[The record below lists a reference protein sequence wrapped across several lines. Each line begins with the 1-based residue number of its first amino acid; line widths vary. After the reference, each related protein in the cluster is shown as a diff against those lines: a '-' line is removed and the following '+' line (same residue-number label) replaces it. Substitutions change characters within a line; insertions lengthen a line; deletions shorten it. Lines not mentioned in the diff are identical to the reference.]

1 MRERWGNRLSG
12 TRQALAKRL
21 LAVDD
26 NADSAELVARVAAKS
41 GYEVRSLTDTRSLR
55 AVLEEWKPE
64 VITLDLCMPEEDGIG
79 IFATL
84 HESGFHGELVIIS
97 GQDDWLRKTASR
109 LASAR
114 GLRVAADLSKPVDL
128 SVLRSLLAK
137 LQTERAA

>member
-1 MRERWGNRLSG
+1 MGG
-12 TRQALAKRL
+12 TSQMPAKRL

-26 NADSAELVARVAAKS
+26 NADSAELVARLAAKC
-41 GYEVRSLTDTRSLR
+41 GYDTRSLIDPRSLR
-55 AVLEEWKPE
+55 AVLDDWKPE

-79 IFATL
+79 TFATL
-84 HESGFHGELVIIS
+84 QDSGFHGELVIIS

-109 LASAR
+109 LALAR

-128 SVLRSLLAK
+128 SLLRDLLAK

>member
-1 MRERWGNRLSG
+1 LNG

-84 HESGFHGELVIIS
+84 HESGFQGELVIVS

>member
-1 MRERWGNRLSG
+1 MSG
-12 TRQALAKRL
+12 TSQVPAKRL

-26 NADSAELVARVAAKS
+26 NADSAELVARLAAKC
-41 GYEVRSLTDTRSLR
+41 GYDVRSLTNPRSLR
-55 AVLEEWKPE
+55 AVFDEWKPE

-79 IFATL
+79 TFATL
-84 HESGFHGELVIIS
+84 HEAGFQGELVIIS

-114 GLRVAADLSKPVDL
+114 GLKVAADLSKPIDL
-128 SVLRSLLAK
+128 SVLRGLLAK

>member
-1 MRERWGNRLSG
+1 MG
-12 TRQALAKRL
+12 TSQMPAKRL

-26 NADSAELVARVAAKS
+26 NADSAELVARLAGKC
-41 GYEVRSLTDTRSLR
+41 GYDARCLTDPRSLR
-55 AVLEEWKPE
+55 AVLADWNPE

-79 IFATL
+79 TFATL
-84 HESGFHGELVIIS
+84 HESGFRGDLVIIS

-128 SVLRSLLAK
+128 SVLRDLLAK
-137 LQTERAA
+137 LGRTA

>member
-1 MRERWGNRLSG
+1 MSA
-12 TRQALAKRL
+12 TSQAPAKRL

-26 NADSAELVARVAAKS
+26 NSDSAELVARLAAKC
-41 GYEVRSLTDTRSLR
+41 GYDARSLTDPRSLR
-55 AVLEEWKPE
+55 VVLGDWRPE

-79 IFATL
+79 TFATL
-84 HESGFHGELVIIS
+84 QDSGFHGELLIIS

-128 SVLRSLLAK
+128 SVLRDLLAK
-137 LQTERAA
+137 LQTEGAA

>member
-1 MRERWGNRLSG
+1 VP
-12 TRQALAKRL
+12 AKRL

-26 NADSAELVARVAAKS
+26 NADSAELVARLAAKC
-41 GYEVRSLTDTRSLR
+41 GYDVRSLTNPRSLR
-55 AVLEEWKPE
+55 AVFDEWKPE

-79 IFATL
+79 TFATL
-84 HESGFHGELVIIS
+84 HEAGFKGELVIIS

-114 GLRVAADLSKPVDL
+114 GLRVAADLSKPIDL
-128 SVLRSLLAK
+128 SVLRGLLAK

>member
-1 MRERWGNRLSG
+1 MNR

-84 HESGFHGELVIIS
+84 HESGFQGELVIVS

-128 SVLRSLLAK
+128 SVLRGLLAK

>member
-1 MRERWGNRLSG
+1 MSG
-12 TRQALAKRL
+12 THQAPAKRL

-26 NADSAELVARVAAKS
+26 NADSAELVARLAAKG
-41 GYEVRSLTDTRSLR
+41 GYETRSLTDTRSLR
-55 AVLEEWKPE
+55 AVLKDWKPE

-84 HESGFHGELVIIS
+84 HESGFRGDLVIIS

-128 SVLRSLLAK
+128 SVLRGLLAK

>member
-1 MRERWGNRLSG
+1 MSG

-41 GYEVRSLTDTRSLR
+41 GYEVRSLTDTRTLR

-84 HESGFHGELVIIS
+84 HESGFQGELVIIS

>member
-1 MRERWGNRLSG
+1 LNG

-26 NADSAELVARVAAKS
+26 NADSAELVARLAAKG
-41 GYEVRSLTDTRSLR
+41 GYEVRSLTDPRSLR
-55 AVLEEWKPE
+55 AVLEDWKPQ
-64 VITLDLCMPEEDGIG
+64 VITLDLCMPEEDGIS

-84 HESGFHGELVIIS
+84 HEAGFQGELVIIS

-128 SVLRSLLAK
+128 SVLRGLLAK

>member
-1 MRERWGNRLSG
+1 LDG

-41 GYEVRSLTDTRSLR
+41 GYEVQSLTDPRSLR
-55 AVLEEWKPE
+55 AVLQEWKPD

-84 HESGFHGELVIIS
+84 HEAGFQGELVIIS

-114 GLRVAADLSKPVDL
+114 GLRVAADLAKPVDL
-128 SVLRSLLAK
+128 SVLRGLLAK
-137 LQTERAA
+137 LQTARAA

>member
-1 MRERWGNRLSG
+1 MNR

-84 HESGFHGELVIIS
+84 HESGFQGELVIVS

>member
-1 MRERWGNRLSG
+1 MNG

-55 AVLEEWKPE
+55 AVLEEWRPE

-84 HESGFHGELVIIS
+84 HESGFQGELVIVS

-128 SVLRSLLAK
+128 SVLRGLLAK
-137 LQTERAA
+137 IQADRAA

>member
-1 MRERWGNRLSG
+1 MSG
-12 TRQALAKRL
+12 PSQAATTRL

-26 NADSAELVARVAAKS
+26 NTDSAELVARLAAKC
-41 GYEVRSLTDTRSLR
+41 GYESRPLTDPRSLR
-55 AVLEEWKPE
+55 AVLEDWKPE

-79 IFATL
+79 AFATL

-128 SVLRSLLAK
+128 SVLRTLLTK
-137 LQTERAA
+137 LRTERAA

>member
-1 MRERWGNRLSG
+1 LNG

-26 NADSAELVARVAAKS
+26 NADSAELVARLAAKI
-41 GYEVRSLTDTRSLR
+41 GYEVQSLTDPRSLR
-55 AVLEEWKPE
+55 AVLENWKPE
-64 VITLDLCMPEEDGIG
+64 IITLDLCMPEEDGIG

-84 HESGFHGELVIIS
+84 HESGFQGELIIIS

>member
-1 MRERWGNRLSG
+1 LNG

-41 GYEVRSLTDTRSLR
+41 GYEVRSLTETRSLR

-84 HESGFHGELVIIS
+84 HESGFQGELVIIS

>member
-1 MRERWGNRLSG
+1 MSG
-12 TRQALAKRL
+12 TSQAPARRL

-26 NADSAELVARVAAKS
+26 NADSAELVTRLAAKC
-41 GYEVRSLTDTRSLR
+41 GYEARSLTDPRSLR
-55 AVLEEWKPE
+55 AVLEDWKPE
-64 VITLDLCMPEEDGIG
+64 VITLDLCMPEQDGIG
-79 IFATL
+79 AFATL

-97 GQDDWLRKTASR
+97 GQADWLRKTASR

-128 SVLRSLLAK
+128 SVLRSLLTK

>member
-1 MRERWGNRLSG
+1 LNG

-41 GYEVRSLTDTRSLR
+41 GYEVQSLTDPRSLR
-55 AVLEEWKPE
+55 AVVENWKPG

-79 IFATL
+79 VFATL
-84 HESGFHGELVIIS
+84 YESGFQGELVIIS

-128 SVLRSLLAK
+128 SVLRDLLAK

>member
-1 MRERWGNRLSG
+1 L
-12 TRQALAKRL
+12 
-21 LAVDD
+21 
-26 NADSAELVARVAAKS
+26 AAKG
-41 GYEVRSLTDTRSLR
+41 GYEVQSLTDTRSLR
-55 AVLEEWKPE
+55 AVLKDWKPE

-84 HESGFHGELVIIS
+84 HESGFQGDLVIIS

-128 SVLRSLLAK
+128 SVLRALLAK